1 VDDGARIDLATQ
13 PSRTLGHIEL
23 VPSLLEVR
31 VTGIAYAVPPRVMQ
45 VLVALLRAEGRTVSR
60 GDLAESCWEGRV
72 VGEDALN
79 RVIGKIRR
87 IANGPA
93 QGSFAVETIK
103 RIGYRVVVPNEPAGD
118 VEVPVT
124 FEAPIAAAVSQ
135 PMGSL
140 RAAVPPTRRKG
151 IAIGAVLVLLAAA
164 TWHYASRPT
173 TPAPAQAQADEP
185 LVLAAS
191 DLETRGLSAMFEGMP
206 DRTLVGIDLLQQA
219 TKINPTD
226 ARIWGALAM
235 ANVLSLADADAGSQ
249 PAIVQ
254 RVREAA
260 GRAQAIDPKEG
271 RSIAALLSLQ
281 PTFGTWAAKDI
292 ALQRGLARARPG
304 TAPLIFQRTQFLIA
318 TGRID
323 EALTLANEVDRTSP
337 FIPWIQATR
346 INLLAAHGRFAEAER
361 AADRAGE
368 VWPRQRLIWF
378 TRFYLAAYGGRPDK
392 ALALAQAGGPDNT
405 DPREVEMAVKVAR
418 ALVSRSPADADAVVA
433 AYRRLAPVG
442 QGFAEQ
448 AIRAAAALGRVK
460 AAIDFATLL
469 YGKALPTGRR
479 GPTEPRIG
487 YQAMGDRNSA
497 ILFLPPANR
506 LWQRPEMARIAEDA
520 GLQSYWQQVRRPDV
534 CRGPR
539 KPPVCQ
545 TRPTSGHVQRGTPH

>member
-1 VDDGARIDLATQ
+1 MDNGARIDLATE

-23 VPSLLEVR
+23 VPPLLELR
-31 VTGIAYAVPPRVMQ
+31 VTGIAYSVPPRVMQ
-45 VLVALLRAEGRTVSR
+45 VLIALLRADGGTVSR
-60 GDLAESCWEGRV
+60 GDLADSCWEGRV

-79 RVIGKIRR
+79 RVIGKIRQ

-93 QGSFAVETIK
+93 QGSFAIATIK
-103 RIGYRVVVPNEPAGD
+103 RIGYRIVVTNELAGD
-118 VEVPVT
+118 AKAPFAV
-124 FEAPIAAAVSQ
+124 EAPIVEAVTK

-140 RAAVPPTRRKG
+140 RAAARPTRRKG
-151 IAIGAVLVLLAAA
+151 IALCAVLVLLAAA
-164 TWHYASRPT
+164 TWQYAGRQKM
-173 TPAPAQAQADEP
+173 PAPTDEP
-185 LVLAAS
+185 LVLAAT
-191 DLETRGLSAMFEGMP
+191 DLETRGLSAMFEGVP
-206 DRTLVGIDLLQQA
+206 DRTLVGIDFLQQA
-219 TKINPTD
+219 TEINPTG

-260 GRAQAIDPKEG
+260 ARAQAIDPKEG

-304 TAPLIFQRTQFLIA
+304 TAPLIFQRIQFLTA

-346 INLLAAHGRFAEAER
+346 INLLAARGQFGDAER
-361 AADRAGE
+361 AANRAGD

-378 TRFYLAAYGGRPDK
+378 TRFYLATYGGRPDK

-405 DPREVEMAVKVAR
+405 DPREVEMAVKAAR
-418 ALVSRSPADADAVVA
+418 AMVSRNPADADAVIA
-433 AYRRLAPVG
+433 AYQRLAPIS

-448 AIRAAAALGRVK
+448 AIRAAAALGRDK

-469 YGKALPTGRR
+469 YATALPAGRR

-487 YQAMGDRNSA
+487 YQAIGDRNSA

-506 LWQRPEMARIAEDA
+506 LWLRPEMAPIAEQA
-520 GLQSYWQQVRRPDV
+520 GLQHYWQQMRRPDL
-534 CRGPR
+534 CRGPA
-539 KPPVCQ
+539 KPLVCQ
-545 TRPTSGHVQRGTPH
+545 TRPTSGYVQRETPH

>member
-1 VDDGARIDLATQ
+1 MDNGARIDLATE
-13 PSRTLGHIEL
+13 PCCTLGHIEL
-23 VPSLLEVR
+23 VPSLLEAR
-31 VTGIAYAVPPRVMQ
+31 VSGVAYEVPPRVMQ
-45 VLVALLRAEGRTVSR
+45 VLIALLRAEGRTVSR
-60 GDLAESCWEGRV
+60 GDLADSCWEGRV

-79 RVIGKIRR
+79 RVIGKIRA

-93 QGSFAVETIK
+93 QGSFAIETIK
-103 RIGYRVVVPNEPAGD
+103 RIGYRIVIPNESAGD
-118 VEVPVT
+118 INLPFAV
-124 FEAPIAAAVSQ
+124 EAPVVATVTKPMASLWVAA
-135 PMGSL
+135 
-140 RAAVPPTRRKG
+140 RPTRRKG
-151 IAIGAVLVLLAAA
+151 IALGAVLVLLAAA
-164 TWHYASRPT
+164 TWQYASRPRT
-173 TPAPAQAQADEP
+173 SAPADEP
-185 LVLAAS
+185 LVLAAT
-191 DLETRGLSAMFEGMP
+191 DLETRGLSAMFEGVP
-206 DRTLVGIDLLQQA
+206 DRTLVGIDFLQQA
-219 TKINPTD
+219 TEINPTG

-249 PAIVQ
+249 TAIVQ

-260 GRAQAIDPKEG
+260 ARAQAIDPKEG

-281 PTFGTWAAKDI
+281 PTFGAWAAKDI

-304 TAPLIFQRTQFLIA
+304 TAPLIFQRIQFLTA

-346 INLLAAHGRFAEAER
+346 INLLAARGRFAEAER
-361 AADRAGE
+361 AAYRAGE

-392 ALALAQAGGPDNT
+392 ALALAQASGPDNT

-433 AYRRLAPVG
+433 AYQRVAPNS

-448 AIRAAAALGRVK
+448 AIRAAAALGRDK

-469 YGKALPTGRR
+469 YGTALSAGRR

-487 YQAMGDRNSA
+487 YQGIGDRNSA

-506 LWQRPEMARIAEDA
+506 LWQRPEMARIAEDS
-520 GLQSYWQQVRRPDV
+520 GLQNYWQQMRWPDF

-545 TRPTSGHVQRGTPH
+545 TRPTSGHVQRETPH